1 MKKFCSVS
9 VETNLSELRAL
20 PVTQEVA
27 DALNIPLSCA
37 LLFIGEVG
45 DDLRSQPV
53 LYSEEYFLDRVI
65 KHMIVRKKI

>member
-1 MKKFCSVS
+1 M
-9 VETNLSELRAL
+9 
-20 PVTQEVA
+20 
-27 DALNIPLSCA
+27 NIPLSCA

-45 DDLRSQPV
+45 YDLRSQPV